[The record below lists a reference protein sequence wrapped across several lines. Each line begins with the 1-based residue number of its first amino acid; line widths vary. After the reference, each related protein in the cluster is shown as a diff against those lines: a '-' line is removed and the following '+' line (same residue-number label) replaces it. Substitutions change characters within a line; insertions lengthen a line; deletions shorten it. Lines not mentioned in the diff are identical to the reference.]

1 MRRGFCV
8 IKHVHSLKCIVN
20 AAQDFFRGYAKIFR
34 TESDI
39 LLNHCRHNLIIG
51 ILKNHADFFA
61 YIKRFRFIRR
71 VHSEHSHAA
80 GRRKLQ
86 CIEHFCKCGFT
97 AAVMPDNC
105 NKFTVR
111 NAYADPAESLR
122 FGVLV

>member
-1 MRRGFCV
+1 MNNSKDILPSERVKHRRCFIKNEYLRLNCKHSRNCNALFLPARKHMRRGFCV

-61 YIKRFRFIRR
+61 YIKRF
-71 VHSEHSHAA
+71 
-80 GRRKLQ
+80 
-86 CIEHFCKCGFT
+86 
-97 AAVMPDNC
+97 
-105 NKFTVR
+105 
-111 NAYADPAESLR
+111 
-122 FGVLV
+122 